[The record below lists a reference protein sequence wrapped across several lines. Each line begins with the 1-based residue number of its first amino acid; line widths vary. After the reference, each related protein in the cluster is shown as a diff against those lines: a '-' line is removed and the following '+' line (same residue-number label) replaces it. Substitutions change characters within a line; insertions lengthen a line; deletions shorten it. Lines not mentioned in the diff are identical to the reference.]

1 MGEVRA
7 GFETPGPALP
17 RLNDCEVGVLV
28 MAAGEGGGGRVGT
41 IVLLV
46 VAVAVELSF
55 LEVRL
60 VKVVKLK

>member
-1 MGEVRA
+1 M
-7 GFETPGPALP
+7 
-17 RLNDCEVGVLV
+17 LV

-55 LEVRL
+55 LEVRF
-60 VKVVKLK
+60 VKVVKLKEEQTILYLSFLYINE